1 MLSCIKIGLMENFV
15 LDTSVFTNPD
25 VYETFGEKDQLG
37 AVENFIHLAIHSG
50 ANFYMPSS
58 VYDEML
64 KMVELGPFSA
74 EFEMVVKIRSPR
86 KYNVRIP
93 SEVLYEL
100 IEEIRH
106 RINKGLRIAEEHAK
120 EAGKLTEVD
129 VGKVINRL
137 REKYREA
144 LRQGIIDSRE
154 DVDVLLLAFELD
166 GTIVTADEGLRRW
179 ADKVGIKFI
188 NPKNFRG
195 ILESLIKH
203 KSATK

>member
-1 MLSCIKIGLMENFV
+1 MENFI

-25 VYETFGEKDQLG
+25 IYTSFGEKDQLG
-37 AVENFIHLAIHSG
+37 AIENFIHLAIHSG
-50 ANFYMPSS
+50 ARFYMPSS

-64 KMVELGPFSA
+64 KMVDLKHVAP
-74 EFEMVVKIRSPR
+74 EFEMVVRIRSPR
-86 KYNVRIP
+86 KFNIKIP

-100 IEEIRH
+100 IEEIRY
-106 RINKGLRIAEEHAK
+106 RINKGLRIAEEHTK
-120 EAGKLTEVD
+120 EAGKLESED
-129 VGKVINRL
+129 VGRVINRL

-166 GTIVTADEGLRRW
+166 GTIVTADEGLRKW
-179 ADKVGIKFI
+179 ADKVGIKLI
-188 NPKNFRG
+188 TPKNFRG

-203 KSATK
+203 KSTTE

>member
-1 MLSCIKIGLMENFV
+1 MENFI

-25 VYETFGEKDQLG
+25 VYQTFGETDQLG

-50 ANFYMPSS
+50 ANFYMPTS

-64 KMVELGPFSA
+64 KMVDLKHLAP
-74 EFEMVVKIRSPR
+74 EFEMVVRIRSPR
-86 KYNVRIP
+86 KYSLMIP

-106 RINKGLRIAEEHAK
+106 RINKGLRIAEEHTK
-120 EAGKLTEVD
+120 EAGKLTEED
-129 VGKVINRL
+129 VGKVVNKL

-154 DVDVLLLAFELD
+154 DVDVLLLAYELD
-166 GTIVTADEGLRRW
+166 GTIVTADEGLRKW
-179 ADKVGIKFI
+179 ADKVGIKLI
-188 NPKNFRG
+188 DPRNFKG

-203 KSATK
+203 KTTAQ

>member
-1 MLSCIKIGLMENFV
+1 MENFV

-25 VYETFGEKDQLG
+25 IYTTFGERDQLG
-37 AVENFIHLAIHSG
+37 AIENFVHLAIHSG
-50 ANFYMPSS
+50 ARFYMPTSA
-58 VYDEML
+58 YEEML
-64 KMVELGPFSA
+64 KMLDLRSYAP
-74 EFEMVVKIRSPR
+74 EFEMVVRIRSPR
-86 KYNVRIP
+86 KFSIMIP

-106 RINKGLRIAEEHAK
+106 RINKGLRIAEEHTK
-120 EAGKLTEVD
+120 EAGRVTEED
-129 VGKVINRL
+129 VGRLVGRL

-166 GTIVTADEGLRRW
+166 AVLVTGDEGLRKW
-179 ADKVGIKFI
+179 ADKIGIKII
-188 NPKNFRG
+188 NPRNFRG

-203 KSATK
+203 KTAT

>member
-1 MLSCIKIGLMENFV
+1 MEDFI

-25 VYETFGEKDQLG
+25 VYETFGERDQLG
-37 AVENFIHLAIHSG
+37 AIENFIHLAIHSG
-50 ANFYMPSS
+50 ARFYMPSS

-64 KMVELGPFSA
+64 KMVDLGPLA
-74 EFEMVVKIRSPR
+74 PEFEMVVRIRSPR
-86 KYNVRIP
+86 KYDIRIP
-93 SEVLYEL
+93 SEILYEL
-100 IEEIRH
+100 IEEIRY

-166 GTIVTADEGLRRW
+166 GTVVTADEGLRKW
-179 ADKVGIKFI
+179 ANKVGIKFI

-195 ILESLIKH
+195 ILEGLIKH
-203 KSATK
+203 KSATQ